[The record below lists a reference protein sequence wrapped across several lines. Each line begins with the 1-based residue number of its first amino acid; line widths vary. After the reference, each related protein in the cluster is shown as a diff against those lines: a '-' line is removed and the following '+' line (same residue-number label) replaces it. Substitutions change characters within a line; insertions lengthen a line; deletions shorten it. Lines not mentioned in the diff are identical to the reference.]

1 MSITPK
7 GLLPAMITPLTKDFK
22 PNEKALRKLVDYL
35 IDGGVHGIFA
45 LGTTGEFYGLTQDEY
60 KQVLEITMD
69 QTAGRVPV
77 YVGASAITT
86 KETIALTKI
95 ASDLGVDAISV
106 LTPFFI
112 NLNQNEVYN
121 HFEAV
126 AKSTDTPILLYDN
139 KPKTH
144 VTITP
149 KTAAKLAEIDNI
161 IGIKDS
167 TGDLTNTI
175 EHIRL
180 TKEKDF
186 HVMLGRDSLI
196 YAGMCNGAAGAVA
209 ACGNVAPKLCAEIYD
224 KYIAGDLEG
233 AYEAQLKLV
242 PLRLAFSLG
251 SFPTVIK
258 EALEL
263 QGIEAGPCM
272 APTGTMSTEEKSE
285 LKRILTEMDLI
296 K

>member
-77 YVGASAITT
+77 YAGASAITT
-86 KETIALTKI
+86 KEVIALTQT

-112 NLNQNEVYN
+112 GVNQNELYN

-139 KPKTH
+139 KPKTN
-144 VTITP
+144 VTIAP
-149 KTAAKLAEIDNI
+149 KTAAKLADINNI

-209 ACGNVAPKLCAEIYD
+209 ACGNVAPKLCADIYN

-242 PLRLAFSLG
+242 PLRLAFTLG

-272 APTGTMSTEEKSE
+272 APTGTMSVEEKAQ
-285 LKRILTEMDLI
+285 LKKILTEMDLI
-296 K
+296 R